1 LAKERNQQQQ
11 PWEGAA
17 VEAKRASDWNCA
29 ERLRGANLL
38 RSNLLSGGSAIK
50 KENAV
55 YIDERLTGGRKCIII
70 IYFFLAIAIV
80 PQNYYPEAS
89 AELSAEGSGA
99 EGLVRVRINC
109 GDAVREPKALRMPC
123 ADAVCGLIVRINC
136 ADAVVRMR
144 LCG

>member
-1 LAKERNQQQQ
+1 MRNRKRPGHHRLAKERNQQQQQQQQ

-55 YIDERLTGGRKCIII
+55 YIDDWSPKVYNYNFI
-70 IYFFLAIAIV
+70 FFGIAIHTSLRKL
-80 PQNYYPEAS
+80 PQNYPQK
-89 AELSAEGSGA
+89 
-99 EGLVRVRINC
+99 VR
-109 GDAVREPKALRMPC
+109 
-123 ADAVCGLIVRINC
+123 LIRF
-136 ADAVVRMR
+136 
-144 LCG
+144 G